1 MALVVEDGSG
11 LSNAESYISVA
22 DATTYLTEIGEEAD
36 WTAAQVAAQ
45 EAALRLST
53 SWIDG
58 RYSWPGFPKNDAQAL
73 DWPRFDAFDCE
84 GRLVDSG
91 SVPEGVRRAC
101 AWVAK
106 ESVAGSVDLTGVN
119 TDGRIKRTRDKVG
132 DLETEVEY
140 EPGGAP
146 GGEIVLPFADSLLS
160 CLYESITRGSSGWSV
175 SKLVRA

>member
-1 MALVVEDGSG
+1 MALVVEDGTGKSD
-11 LSNAESYISVA
+11 AESYISVA
-22 DATTYLTEIGEEAD
+22 DATTYLTSIGEATE
-36 WTAAQVAAQ
+36 WSAAQVADQ

-58 RYSWPGFPKNDAQAL
+58 RYSWSGFPKNDAQAL

-84 GRLVDSG
+84 GRLLDSD
-91 SVPEGVRRAC
+91 SVPEAVRRAT

-119 TDGRIKRTRDKVG
+119 TDGRISRKRSKVG
-132 DLETEVEY
+132 ELESEIEY

-146 GGEIVLPFADSLLS
+146 GGDVSLPFADSLLS
-160 CLYESITRGSSGWSV
+160 CIFESITGGSSSWTV